1 MSFRLPP
8 LNTLRLFEA
17 AGRHLSFKK
26 AAEELRVTPSGVSHG
41 IQSLEE
47 WLGVPLFF
55 RTSRGLALTEAGA
68 AYLPCVREALT
79 TLALGSEK
87 VPGRALTGTL
97 SISSAPTFAARWL
110 VPNLPRFRVLY
121 PDIDVDID
129 TSHRRV
135 EFPVDGIDI
144 AIRVGAEPS
153 PKLDSIQL
161 IQETLFPVCS
171 PNLFKKSGGKIDFS
185 KATLI
190 HVSSISEDWSAWAK
204 GVGLPD
210 LDISRGL
217 RFDTIQMA
225 FEAAVQGL
233 GAAIGRTPLVDV
245 DLAAGRLVKCHE
257 RSIGGSL
264 GYWMVN
270 AKESARRPEIL
281 AFRKW
286 VLFALNVPKTKNFS
300 TARGDRS
307 RRPSSGAARSG
318 RR

>member
-1 MSFRLPP
+1 MSLRLPP

-26 AAEELRVTPSGVSHG
+26 AAEELHVTPSAVSHG
-41 IQSLEE
+41 IQSLEK

-55 RTSRGLALTEAGA
+55 RTSRGLALTEAGD

-110 VPNLPRFRVLY
+110 VPNLPKFRVLY
-121 PDIDVDID
+121 PDIEVVID
-129 TSHRRV
+129 TAHRRV
-135 EFPVDGIDI
+135 EFPVDGVDV
-144 AIRVGAEPS
+144 AIRLGAEPS

-161 IQETLFPVCS
+161 VQETLFPVCS
-171 PNLFKKSGGKIDFS
+171 PDLLKKSDGKIDFS

-190 HVSSISEDWSAWAK
+190 HVSSTSEDWAAWAK
-204 GVGLPD
+204 GAGLRD

-233 GAAIGRTPLVDV
+233 GVAIGRTPLVDA
-245 DLAAGRLVKCHE
+245 DLTAGRLVKCHE
-257 RSIGGSL
+257 RAIDGSL
-264 GYWMVN
+264 GYWIVN
-270 AKESARRPEIL
+270 AKESSQRPEIM

-286 VLFALNVPKTKNFS
+286 ILDALHVS
-300 TARGDRS
+300 
-307 RRPSSGAARSG
+307 
-318 RR
+318 

>member
-26 AAEELRVTPSGVSHG
+26 AAEELHVTPSGVSHG

-55 RTSRGLALTEAGA
+55 RTSRGLALTEAGD

-97 SISSAPTFAARWL
+97 SISSAPTFAVRWL
-110 VPNLPRFRVLY
+110 VPNLPKFRVLY
-121 PDIDVDID
+121 PDIEVVID
-129 TSHRRV
+129 TAHRRV
-135 EFPVDGIDI
+135 EFPVDGVDV
-144 AIRVGAEPS
+144 AIRLGAEPS

-161 IQETLFPVCS
+161 VQETLFPACS
-171 PNLFKKSGGKIDFS
+171 PGLLKKSGDKIDFS

-190 HVSSISEDWSAWAK
+190 HVSSTSEDWSAWAK
-204 GVGLPD
+204 GAGLLN

-233 GAAIGRTPLVDV
+233 GVAIGRTPLVDA
-245 DLAAGRLVKCHE
+245 DLTAGRLVRCHE
-257 RSIGGSL
+257 RSIDGSL
-264 GYWMVN
+264 GYWIVN
-270 AKESARRPEIL
+270 AKESSHRPEIL

-286 VLFALNVPKTKNFS
+286 ILFALNVPKTKNS
-300 TARGDRS
+300 
-307 RRPSSGAARSG
+307 
-318 RR
+318 

>member
-17 AGRHLSFKK
+17 GGRHLSFKK
-26 AAEELRVTPSGVSHG
+26 AAEELHVTPSAVSHG

-55 RTSRGLALTEAGA
+55 RTSQGLALTEAGD

-110 VPNLPRFRVLY
+110 VPNLPKFRVLY
-121 PDIDVDID
+121 PDIEVVID
-129 TSHRRV
+129 TAHRRV
-135 EFPVDGIDI
+135 EFPVDGVDI
-144 AIRVGAEPS
+144 AIRLGAEPS

-161 IQETLFPVCS
+161 VQETLFPVSS
-171 PNLFKKSGGKIDFS
+171 PDLLRKWGGKIDFS
-185 KATLI
+185 KTTLI
-190 HVSSISEDWSAWAK
+190 HVSSTREDWSAWAK
-204 GVGLPD
+204 GAGLLD
-210 LDISRGL
+210 LNISRGL

-233 GAAIGRTPLVDV
+233 GVAIGRTPLVDA
-245 DLAAGRLVKCHE
+245 DLTTGRLVKCHE
-257 RSIGGSL
+257 RSIDGSL
-264 GYWMVN
+264 GYWIVN
-270 AKESARRPEIL
+270 AKESSHRPEIM

-286 VLFALNVPKTKNFS
+286 IHDVLHVP
-300 TARGDRS
+300 
-307 RRPSSGAARSG
+307 GAQKR
-318 RR
+318 

>member
-1 MSFRLPP
+1 MSLRLPP

-17 AGRHLSFKK
+17 AGRHLNFKK
-26 AAEELRVTPSGVSHG
+26 AADELRVTPSAVSHG
-41 IQSLEE
+41 IQSLEA

-97 SISSAPTFAARWL
+97 AISSAPTFAVRWL
-110 VPNLPRFRVLY
+110 VPNLPKFRVLY
-121 PDIDVDID
+121 PDIEVVID

-135 EFPVDGIDI
+135 EFPVDGVDV
-144 AIRVGAEPS
+144 AIRLGAEPS
-153 PKLDSIQL
+153 PKLDSIEL
-161 IQETLFPVCS
+161 VQETLFPVCS
-171 PNLFKKSGGKIDFS
+171 PDLLKKSGGKIDFS

-190 HVSSISEDWSAWAK
+190 HVSSTSEDWSAWAK
-204 GVGLPD
+204 GVGLPN

-233 GAAIGRTPLVDV
+233 GVAIGRIPLVDA
-245 DLAAGRLVKCHE
+245 DLAAGRLVRCHE

-270 AKESARRPEIL
+270 AKESSHRPEIMT
-281 AFRKW
+281 FRKW
-286 VLFALNVPKTKNFS
+286 IIDTLQVPRTQK
-300 TARGDRS
+300 R
-307 RRPSSGAARSG
+307 
-318 RR
+318 

>member
-17 AGRHLSFKK
+17 AGRHLNFKK
-26 AAEELRVTPSGVSHG
+26 AAEELRVTPSAVSHG

-47 WLGVPLFF
+47 WLGVQLFF
-55 RTSRGLALTEAGA
+55 RNSRGLALTEAGA

-87 VPGRALTGTL
+87 VPGRALTGAL

-110 VPNLPRFRVLY
+110 VPNLPKFRVLY
-121 PDIDVDID
+121 PDIDVIID
-129 TSHRRV
+129 TSHRRI

-171 PNLFKKSGGKIDFS
+171 PNLFKESDGKIDFS
-185 KATLI
+185 KVTLI
-190 HVSSISEDWSAWAK
+190 HVSSISEDWSAWMKA
-204 GVGLPD
+204 VGLLD
-210 LDISRGL
+210 IDISRGL

-257 RSIGGSL
+257 RSIDGSL

-281 AFRKW
+281 AFQKW
-286 VLFALNVPKTKNFS
+286 VLLALNVPKTKKKNS
-300 TARGDRS
+300 
-307 RRPSSGAARSG
+307 
-318 RR
+318 